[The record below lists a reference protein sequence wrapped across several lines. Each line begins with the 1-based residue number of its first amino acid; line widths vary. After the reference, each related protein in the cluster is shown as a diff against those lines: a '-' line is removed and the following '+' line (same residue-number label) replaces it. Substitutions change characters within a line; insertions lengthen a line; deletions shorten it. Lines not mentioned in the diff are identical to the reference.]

1 MNRKCIGCG
10 STLQSTDREKEGYI
24 RESKINDAKYCE
36 RCFKLKNY
44 GSVITNKKEVKALEI
59 IEKINKE
66 KANVIYIL
74 DSTTISEETMLPLK
88 LLTTDVKV
96 VLTKKDL
103 LPKSVK
109 DIKLIDY
116 IKKETKID
124 EVYITSSKKK
134 YNIDNLL
141 NQLKKDRRK
150 EFYILGYT
158 NAGKSAL
165 LNSLLMSKGLKDKL
179 TVSSMPNTTMENIKI
194 KIEDLI
200 LIDTPGFKNELSFS
214 NYIDINLYKKLL
226 PSSEIKPISRTL
238 NPNFMV
244 LIDNIVRIENN
255 SKNDVKLIFYL
266 NSNIEKMKIVT
277 RDMLKNE
284 KTKSLL
290 ITPNEDLVIEGIG
303 FIKVLTDSNI
313 DIYSSNIDGITKRSK
328 LI

>member
-1 MNRKCIGCG
+1 M
-10 STLQSTDREKEGYI
+10 L
-24 RESKINDAKYCE
+24 A
-36 RCFKLKNY
+36 LK
-44 GSVITNKKEVKALEI
+44 
-59 IEKINKE
+59 
-66 KANVIYIL
+66 
-74 DSTTISEETMLPLK
+74 M
-88 LLTTDVKV
+88 LTTDVKV

-134 YNIDNLL
+134 YNIENLL
-141 NQLKKDRRK
+141 NQLKKDRKK
-150 EFYILGYT
+150 EFYVLGYT

-179 TVSSMPNTTMENIKI
+179 TVSSMPNTTMEIIKI
-194 KIEDLI
+194 NIEDLI

-277 RDMLKNE
+277 RDTLRNE

>member
-179 TVSSMPNTTMENIKI
+179 TVSSMPNTNMENNKI